1 MNARLDDRV
10 AEPDLVVT
18 AMLVVAAALYL
29 ALAGWLIAV
38 QVGAGGVRHVP
49 VVTVD
54 NQTHLTLEID
64 LVDQH
69 GDRMTLGA
77 HQPGRS
83 SRQDVAD
90 PGSSWTFEIFYGP
103 QQVDR
108 QTFDRAALARQ
119 GWMVHIPAA
128 ATADLERAG
137 FQ

>member
-18 AMLVVAAALYL
+18 VMLVVAAALYL

-38 QVGAGGVRHVP
+38 QVSATGVRHVP
-49 VVTVD
+49 AVIID

-64 LVDQH
+64 VVDQR

-83 SRQDVAD
+83 SRLEVAD
-90 PGSSWTFEIFYGP
+90 PGSSWTFEVFYGP

-108 QTFDRAALARQ
+108 QSFDRTALARQ
-119 GWMVHIPAA
+119 GWTVQIPAA
-128 ATADLERAG
+128 ATAELERAG